1 MIEQGSVTQEK
12 SAQCIPTTA
21 AAFAREGGGGND
33 KKGRTTTKERGRHDG
48 VRATGMKFYGGGGQP
63 TTWSWKMN
71 GRKRTRQ
78 R

>member
-12 SAQCIPTTA
+12 SAQCIPASTA
-21 AAFAREGGGGND
+21 ALAREGGND
-33 KKGRTTTKERGRHDG
+33 EKGRTTTKERGRLDG
-48 VRATGMKFYGGGGQP
+48 LRAAGMKFYGGGGQP